1 MYTVFQARDKQTM
14 INDISDMNDILI
26 YTHVYLL
33 PPPPPPDTAVQCT
46 SHRYHC
52 RLYKPRIPIYN
63 VQEEVMNRMVLFS
76 DDRPRLENCTRVLI
90 IMISF
95 RYHCRCCRS
104 ENRMGSFQIGQ
115 QHVGRITENEDEEL
129 IDFPAECLDTTLM

>member
-1 MYTVFQARDKQTM
+1 MCLDLVLEASRYFA
-14 INDISDMNDILI
+14 SD
-26 YTHVYLL
+26 V
-33 PPPPPPDTAVQCT
+33 C
-46 SHRYHC
+46 
-52 RLYKPRIPIYN
+52 
-63 VQEEVMNRMVLFS
+63 
-76 DDRPRLENCTRVLI
+76 LENCTRVLI

-115 QHVGRITENEDEEL
+115 QHVGRIIENEDEEL